1 MKTVEV
7 LTAAKELIK
16 DPANWFQGD
25 YTKELEDGNT
35 CYCALGA
42 IGKVI
47 GADWWV
53 AVHNNEAH
61 TLLKEVVAVDIKTG
75 ETFAPYNDS
84 HTHSEVME
92 AFDKAI
98 ELAKARE

>member
-1 MKTVEV
+1 MNTVEI
-7 LTAAKELIK
+7 LIKAKELIQ
-16 DPANWFQGD
+16 DPANWMQGD
-25 YTKELEDGNT
+25 YTEERDGHT

-47 GADWWV
+47 GADWWS
-53 AVHNNEAH
+53 AVFNTQASKI
-61 TLLKEVVAVDIKTG
+61 LQAVVSADIKEG

-98 ELAKARE
+98 ERAKQPK